1 MRAERRRGSPGSLP
15 GMRRRDRSLCERAR
29 AECVI
34 KEAGRFIY
42 SCILGKREIYEQP
55 GNNVLVTA
63 YFMTGYE
70 RTDDVD
76 VTRRAAVPGVTE

>member
-1 MRAERRRGSPGSLP
+1 VRNALSGKP
-15 GMRRRDRSLCERAR
+15 
-29 AECVI
+29 
-34 KEAGRFIY
+34 GRFIY

-70 RTDDVD
+70 RTDDIH
-76 VTRRAAVPGVTE
+76 VTRWAAVPLSCRINSSLLLWAVAVSGF